1 MLLFQAKTICF
12 YFHTAS
18 KRTILGDLLRRGN
31 RRKSS
36 VTAAEKQKLNTIREA
51 GLVSVGSTSA
61 QYEFLRNKNAV
72 YCAVVFEEFLKELA
86 ALAQEHAVSYLGD

>member
-1 MLLFQAKTICF
+1 MHFLNLYLHFCIF
-12 YFHTAS
+12 TAS
-18 KRTILGDLLRRGN
+18 KRSILGDFLRRGN
-31 RRKSS
+31 RRKS

-51 GLVSVGSTSA
+51 GLVSTGTSNA

-86 ALAQEHAVSYLGD
+86 ALAQEHAVAYTEET